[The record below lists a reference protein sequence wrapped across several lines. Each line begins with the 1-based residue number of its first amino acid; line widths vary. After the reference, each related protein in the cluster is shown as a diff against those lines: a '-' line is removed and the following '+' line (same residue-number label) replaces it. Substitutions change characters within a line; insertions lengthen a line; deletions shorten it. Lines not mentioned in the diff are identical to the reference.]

1 LREKVAQM
9 DLGLE
14 VPARAALR
22 LRDIIERLGV
32 ELGEE
37 NLKGLKEY
45 VRSCQDKSAE
55 HTLW

>member
-1 LREKVAQM
+1 M